1 VTDPLSH
8 QDRKKKILFVDN
20 ELDMTTMLKMAL
32 ERVGFL
38 IDTFNDPLL
47 ALKSFKPNSYDLVML
62 DVMMPKMNGFELY
75 DQLKRADQGA
85 KVCFLT
91 ASNETY
97 REELRKERYCELNRD
112 LFLEMPMPIKE
123 IIAEI
128 MKRIE
133 QL

>member
-1 VTDPLSH
+1 MTDPLSH
-8 QDRKKKILFVDN
+8 QDKKKKILFVDN
-20 ELDMTTMLKMAL
+20 EPGMTTMLKMAL

-62 DVMMPKMNGFELY
+62 DIMMPKMNGFELY
-75 DQLKRADQGA
+75 EQLKRADPGA

-97 REELRKERYCELNRD
+97 REELRKERHCELNRD
-112 LFLEMPMPIKE
+112 LFLEMPLPIKE

-128 MKRIE
+128 KKRIE
-133 QL
+133 

>member
-1 VTDPLSH
+1 MTDPLSH
-8 QDRKKKILFVDN
+8 QDRKKKVLFVDN
-20 ELDMTTMLKMAL
+20 EPDITSMLKMAL
-32 ERVGFL
+32 ERVGFS

-62 DVMMPKMNGFELY
+62 DIMMPKMNGFELY
-75 DQLKRADQGA
+75 EQLKRADPGA

-97 REELRKERYCELNRD
+97 REQLRKERYCELNRD
-112 LFLEMPMPIKE
+112 LFLEMPLPIKE

-128 MKRIE
+128 KKRIE
-133 QL
+133 

>member
-1 VTDPLSH
+1 VTSSPLC
-8 QDRKKKILFVDN
+8 QQERKKKKVLFVDN
-20 ELDMTTMLKMAL
+20 EPDMTTMLKMAL
-32 ERVGFL
+32 EWVGFS

-62 DVMMPKMNGFELY
+62 DIMMPKMNGFELY
-75 DQLKRADQGA
+75 EQLKRADPGA

-91 ASNETY
+91 ASDETY
-97 REELRKERYCELNRD
+97 REQLRKERYYELNRN
-112 LFLEMPMPIKE
+112 LFLEMPLPTKE

-133 QL
+133 

>member
-1 VTDPLSH
+1 M
-8 QDRKKKILFVDN
+8 FVDN

-62 DVMMPKMNGFELY
+62 DVMMPKMNGFELFE
-75 DQLKRADQGA
+75 QLKRADQDA

>member
-1 VTDPLSH
+1 MTDPLSH
-8 QDRKKKILFVDN
+8 QDRKKKVLFVDN
-20 ELDMTTMLKMAL
+20 EPDMTTMLKMAL
-32 ERVGFL
+32 ERIGFL

-47 ALKSFKPNSYDLVML
+47 ALESFKPNSYDLVML
-62 DVMMPKMNGFELY
+62 DVMMPKMNGFELCE
-75 DQLKRADQGA
+75 QLKRADQGA

-112 LFLEMPMPIKE
+112 LFLEMPMPIKK
-123 IIAEI
+123 ILAEI

-133 QL
+133 